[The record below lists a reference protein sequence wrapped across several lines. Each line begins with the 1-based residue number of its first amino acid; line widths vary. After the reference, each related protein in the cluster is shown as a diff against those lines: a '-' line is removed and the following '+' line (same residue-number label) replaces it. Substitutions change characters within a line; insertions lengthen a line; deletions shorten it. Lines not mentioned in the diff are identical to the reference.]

1 MHRIK
6 SSTQLEERQGGELP
20 HGGRIM
26 RTVSLNTKQTL
37 FQKEVGY

>member
-6 SSTQLEERQGGELP
+6 SSTQLEVSEGVDLT